1 MSERKRLTGRN
12 GKVYQATKGEIITGN
27 GETTLTKGNFYVPLT
42 IASTGSGFP
51 ANAKVGIVLIGDGTS
66 APAATET
73 YIELTLTAQ
82 CDIRSGS
89 VEFSNEEIDIT
100 TLCDDIMTYAPGF
113 TDATG
118 SLEGITTLNL
128 SEPMIAKFVTVQQQS
143 STGAITVIE
152 KNDDPLILVLNINKT
167 DSSDADYAAFFAPVT
182 LNGYNLGVQ
191 INEAQTFTSNFRI
204 AQDNELKPCLIEAD
218 KALFTAGA

>member
-1 MSERKRLTGRN
+1 MAGRKRLTGRN

-27 GETTLTKGNFYVPLT
+27 GETVLTKGKFYIPLT
-42 IASTGSGFP
+42 IAATGSGFP
-51 ANAKVGIVLIGDGTS
+51 ENTQVGIVLVGDGTF
-66 APAATET
+66 APTETET
-73 YIELTLTAQ
+73 YIELTLTSQ

-89 VEFSNEEIDIT
+89 VEFSNDEIDIT
-100 TLCDDIMTYAPGF
+100 TLCDDLMTYAPGF

-128 SEPMIAKFVTVQQQS
+128 SEPMIAKFVTVQKQDA
-143 STGAITVIE
+143 TGAITVID
-152 KNDDPLILVLNINKT
+152 KNDDPLVLVLNINKT
-167 DSSDADYAAFFAPVT
+167 DNSEADYAAFFAPIT